1 MRTYLYQTCLLLS
14 IILVFSLAGCEQKDF
29 SSSKESDEQEMSS
42 LRREIDKMSEQV
54 SCNDAADWKFT
65 AIGSKACGG
74 TAGYV
79 AYSTKIDETL
89 FLKKVAMFNQ
99 KQKAFNVKW
108 NLMSDC
114 LAPNPPKSIEC
125 INGKPKLVY

>member
-1 MRTYLYQTCLLLS
+1 MKPYLYQTFLFLS
-14 IILVFSLAGCEQKDF
+14 TIMVLTFAGCEEKDF

-54 SCNDAADWKFT
+54 NCDNGADWKFT
-65 AIGSKACGG
+65 GIGSKACGG
-74 TAGYV
+74 LTGYV